1 MTCCSSRMPVVSSP
15 NTSSDEGGG
24 IGRWPR
30 LCRRLGELERLRV
43 VGEWRRDVGGR
54 SYGQRANEETD
65 SKPTSR
71 TSQQNMF
78 NRARSSKGTMPQLN
92 AAFARIR
99 IAPNWRLR
107 SYPSQAET
115 NMSPR
120 REKSR
125 TLRRRSTRGRSGWCV
140 MLVRAIR
147 LVRSGSNQHVKQICL
162 KTQSFNQHVKRIC
175 QTNAK
180 FEPTCQTNVKQMP
193 TTNCLCLQK
202 GVFSF
207 GIFSIGDIQSWD
219 VQLESMQY
227 HAR

>member
-1 MTCCSSRMPVVSSP
+1 MLQSHEFALRPTGAREAIPVWHLLV
-15 NTSSDEGGG
+15 
-24 IGRWPR
+24 
-30 LCRRLGELERLRV
+30 GELLV
-43 VGEWRRDVGGR
+43 ATA
-54 SYGQRANEETD
+54 YG
-65 SKPTSR
+65 
-71 TSQQNMF
+71 
-78 NRARSSKGTMPQLN
+78 ARP
-92 AAFARIR
+92 A
-99 IAPNWRLR
+99 
-107 SYPSQAET
+107 
-115 NMSPR
+115 
-120 REKSR
+120 
-125 TLRRRSTRGRSGWCV
+125 RGRSGWYV
-140 MLVRAIR
+140 MLVRALR

-202 GVFSF
+202 GIFSF